1 MRARSDLGLVVILS
15 VFLSVAF
22 FGWQRIAQA
31 ANAIGTATA
40 HPSATLTVVRPL
52 PTLSSETREP
62 STPVPT
68 AEVVEGPM
76 DLDLLADPASFFA
89 SEVTNKLCAAA
100 AAQMTVGILSGTP
113 DVSRATQL
121 QIHDLEVQQTTT
133 TDSHNG
139 GAGPDGIAAT
149 ISNLSDVAYEL
160 RIYDTR
166 AAALLASAVAIEVT
180 GDPVVLFVWRGAH
193 NWVMTG
199 FRADAD
205 PALSPSAVV
214 TGAYVLDPWYPR
226 VSTIWGA
233 SDPPGTFQDA
243 SEMVR
248 NFLPWKRPEGKYP
261 GRDGKFL
268 ILVPVIAP
276 G

>member
-1 MRARSDLGLVVILS
+1 MPRRPARSPRPRRVRRPPRYLR
-15 VFLSVAF
+15 A
-22 FGWQRIAQA
+22 
-31 ANAIGTATA
+31 
-40 HPSATLTVVRPL
+40 PSLTL
-52 PTLSSETREP
+52 PTPTP
-62 STPVPT
+62 GTITPAPTTPV
-68 AEVVEGPM
+68 VLGPA
-76 DLDLLADPASFFA
+76 DFDLLTDPASYFT

-100 AAQMTVGILSGTP
+100 AAQMTVEILSGAP
-113 DVSRATQL
+113 DLTRATQL
-121 QIHDLEVQQTTT
+121 QIHDLEVQLTTT

-149 ISNLSDVAYEL
+149 ISSMSDVAYEL

-166 AAALLASAVAIEVT
+166 EAALLASAVAIEAT

-205 PALSPSAVV
+205 PAVSPTAVV
-214 TGAYVLDPWYPR
+214 TGAYVLDPWFPR

-233 SDPPGTFQDA
+233 SDPPGTFQDT

>member
-1 MRARSDLGLVVILS
+1 MAAHCPGGRRDSHGHGASDG
-15 VFLSVAF
+15 
-22 FGWQRIAQA
+22 
-31 ANAIGTATA
+31 
-40 HPSATLTVVRPL
+40 HPAPYAL
-52 PTLSSETREP
+52 PPRHCPRKHREP
-62 STPVPT
+62 HPGANDARRP
-68 AEVVEGPM
+68 GPA
-76 DLDLLADPASFFA
+76 DFDLLTDPASYFA

-100 AAQMTVGILSGTP
+100 AAQMTLGILSGTP
-113 DVSRATQL
+113 DVTRATQL
-121 QIHDLEVQQTTT
+121 QIHDLEVQLTTSA
-133 TDSHNG
+133 DSHDG

-149 ISNLSDVAYEL
+149 ISSMSDVAYEL

-166 AAALLASAVAIEVT
+166 AAALLASAVAIQAT

-199 FRADAD
+199 FRSNAD
-205 PALSPSAVV
+205 PSVSPTAVV